1 MRLTGWYRFVF
12 IEYGPELEEKIDP
25 KNNTGFLFTT
35 ARMLRWQWCWWHRF
49 VGDLMMVTIFRCWWH
64 KKYIDDI
71 PIGHQHHNMPECD
84 VDDGYVMLCLIKIQP
99 GAKFNTNFYDLYTNS
114 EGLTSATNIIV
125 HQNVWL
131 IFDIGA

>member
-64 KKYIDDI
+64 KKYIGDIFRYVGDI

-84 VDDGYVMLCLIKIQP
+84 VGESMVTDIWCWCLTLDVGDTTCHQHSKLV
-99 GAKFNTNFYDLYTNS
+99 TNAF
-114 EGLTSATNIIV
+114 GLQHPSPTSM
-125 HQNVWL
+125 
-131 IFDIGA
+131 